1 MYPGELLNL
10 FPPFPRNN
18 IVFVAM
24 SFDPVFTP
32 RWENVIEPAISSTEY
47 NGKKLTGHRIDLT
60 KKSDSIITEI
70 VLNISQCRLVFADI
84 STIGHLDIGSGKKRA
99 IRNGNV
105 LYEVGIAH
113 AARLA
118 EEVILVRSDDDPLD
132 FDVSGVRVHSYD
144 PKNENKA
151 IAIVKELIVEA
162 LKSVDSRRSIA
173 VKQAVDTLDL
183 TMYWLL
189 QESITDISHPPS
201 ATMRQAVGN
210 AERLGAINRLLRAG
224 MFEVQFKK
232 LTAEVFSGPLEQTVS
247 YRATPFGRAVLA
259 AARERAGF
267 EEAMKEWLKTPD
279 GRKLVNSLHGATK
292 KDKKSTSDA

>member
-60 KKSDSIITEI
+60 KQSDSIITAI

-105 LYEVGIAH
+105 LYE
-113 AARLA
+113 
-118 EEVILVRSDDDPLD
+118 
-132 FDVSGVRVHSYD
+132 
-144 PKNENKA
+144 
-151 IAIVKELIVEA
+151 
-162 LKSVDSRRSIA
+162 
-173 VKQAVDTLDL
+173 
-183 TMYWLL
+183 
-189 QESITDISHPPS
+189 
-201 ATMRQAVGN
+201 
-210 AERLGAINRLLRAG
+210 
-224 MFEVQFKK
+224 
-232 LTAEVFSGPLEQTVS
+232 
-247 YRATPFGRAVLA
+247 
-259 AARERAGF
+259 
-267 EEAMKEWLKTPD
+267 LKTPYRD
-279 GRKLVNSLHGATK
+279 GTTHVILRAAGLHCPAYRLGPLAQGQ
-292 KDKKSTSDA
+292 SGSIP